1 MNPRSLGGAIAAL
14 LLGLQT
20 LGVTPAVAGDPFEAR
35 PYVNPNYLSPRG
47 PDGPWGH
54 IPACQVIVK
63 TAHTVGAVTPDDL
76 FYCRLPVLAS
86 WRASDPCRCFVS
98 DGIAKHV
105 RAGMVVWRPGW
116 WSPVTW
122 LEPYP

>member
-1 MNPRSLGGAIAAL
+1 MKQGFLGAAIVAL
-14 LLGLQT
+14 LLGLPL
-20 LGVTPAVAGDPFEAR
+20 LGITPVVAGDGYVAW

-47 PDGPWGH
+47 PEGPWGH
-54 IPACQVIVK
+54 VPVCQVIVK

-76 FYCRLPVLAS
+76 FYCKLAPLAS
-86 WRASDPCRCFVS
+86 WRPSDPCRCYVS
-98 DGIAKHV
+98 DGVTKHV
-105 RAGMVVWRPGW
+105 RAGMVYWRPMW